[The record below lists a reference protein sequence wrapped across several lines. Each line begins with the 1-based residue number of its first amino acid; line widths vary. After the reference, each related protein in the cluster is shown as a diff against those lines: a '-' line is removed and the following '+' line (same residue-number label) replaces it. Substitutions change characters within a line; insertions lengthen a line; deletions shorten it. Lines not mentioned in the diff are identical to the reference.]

1 MPPARALPGSRVRE
15 ILADGPRGSVIR
27 TVRVNTW
34 VWAEINRLDRM
45 LEPFTGGRK
54 ASAILR
60 AALSRG
66 LEYDALSRLHAGDL
80 TRADHKTTTTR
91 LPSQLVERVLAA
103 MVDGE
108 NEASVTRAAIELGL
122 PPLRA
127 ELAQAVADAILEG
140 EGESW

>member
-1 MPPARALPGSRVRE
+1 MRE

-27 TVRVNTW
+27 TVRLDSW
-34 VWAEINRLDRM
+34 VWTEICRLDRL

-54 ASAILR
+54 SSAIMR

-80 TRADHKTTTTR
+80 TRADHKTTTMR
-91 LPSQLVERVLAA
+91 LPSPLVERVLAA

-108 NEASVTRAAIELGL
+108 NEASVTRAAIEIGL
-122 PPLRA
+122 PELRA
-127 ELAQAVADAILEG
+127 ELARAVADTILLAG
-140 EGESW
+140 RSW

>member
-15 ILADGPRGSVIR
+15 ILADSVRGSVIR
-27 TVRVNTW
+27 TVRIDSW

-54 ASAILR
+54 ASAIMR
-60 AALSRG
+60 AALARG

-91 LPSQLVERVLAA
+91 LPAHLVERVLAA

-108 NEASVTRAAIELGL
+108 NEASVTRAAIEIGL
-122 PPLRA
+122 PELRA
-127 ELAQAVADAILEG
+127 ELAKAAAEAILEG
-140 EGESW
+140 ASW